1 MKWDVCKRDVWMRHH
16 VNETSCCSSNTS
28 NPHVSST
35 YVGLFY
41 WSLLHVKETYKRH
54 PHMRKKRVHT
64 TCCWFP
70 HSPHRSDFCRSL
82 LHEKETYKKNPHMR
96 KKRVHTHRSDFCRS
110 LSHIRVSFVGLFHTL
125 KRLQK
130 TPTYVEEASE
140 WDILLLSTYV
150 GLFCRSLSHIVVS
163 FVGLFRTL
171 KKLQKTPPLP
181 MYVEETSAYSPQWLL

>member
-1 MKWDVCKRDVWMRHH
+1 MRHH

-41 WSLLHVKETYKRH
+41 WSLLHVKETYKRDPQMWKKRVHTTCCWFPHSSHRSDFCRSLLHVKETYKRH

-82 LHEKETYKKNPHMR
+82 LHEKETYKKDPHMR

-110 LSHIRVSFVGLFHTL
+110 LAHIRVSFVGLFHTL

-140 WDILLLSTYV
+140 
-150 GLFCRSLSHIVVS
+150 
-163 FVGLFRTL
+163 
-171 KKLQKTPPLP
+171 
-181 MYVEETSAYSPQWLL
+181 